1 MIVHADDGLPR
12 WDDPLHAEPGRPTP
26 RPAYDEPASTAAPG
40 TPAPGEGVD
49 DAWAV
54 LGRCLAP
61 GLARRLA
68 RVDPALR
75 DRIDEIRVMAGQPLW
90 ILLRDGEGFVDA
102 AGRLVGDPRRAP
114 AVTATEVMACLE
126 RMTASSWYAVQ
137 EQARQG
143 FLSLPGGHRVGL
155 AGEVQVDGGRVE
167 RYRRVWGL
175 VIRRARCVDGCAL
188 PLLPWLAEPGRAGPR
203 LASALLL
210 GPPAS
215 GKTTVLRDLAR
226 LASRGVAG
234 RLAAHRVAV
243 IDERG
248 ELAGGGAFDLGPR
261 TAVLAHC
268 PKETG
273 IGLALRAL
281 SPEVLI
287 TDELGGPGD
296 AAAVAEAVH
305 AGVTVVATA
314 HARDPEDLHG
324 RRQLRALARA
334 GAFRRLVV
342 LDRRPRPATPVAIY
356 LRDGRDRW
364 RRLPT
369 GTGRDAPPAAAG
381 P

>member
-1 MIVHADDGLPR
+1 MTVHADDGLPR
-12 WDDPLHAEPGRPTP
+12 RGAPSQTAPV
-26 RPAYDEPASTAAPG
+26 RPAAQPAHPQPGSTAAPDR
-40 TPAPGEGVD
+40 AVAGEGGD
-49 DAWAV
+49 DPWTV
-54 LGRCLAP
+54 LERSLAP
-61 GLARRLA
+61 SLAQRLA
-68 RVDPALR
+68 RVDAALR

-90 ILLRDGEGFVDA
+90 LLLADGEGFVDA
-102 AGRLVGDPRRAP
+102 GGRLVGDPHRAP
-114 AVTATEVMACLE
+114 AVTAGEVAVCLE

-155 AGEVQVDGGRVE
+155 AGEVQVDAGRVE
-167 RYRRVWGL
+167 RFRRIWGL
-175 VIRRARCVDGCAL
+175 VIRRARCVEGCAL
-188 PLLPWLAEPGRAGPR
+188 PLLPWLVEPGRTGPR
-203 LASALLL
+203 LTSALLL

-226 LASRGVAG
+226 LASRGVPG

-281 SPEVLI
+281 SPEVLV

-314 HARDPEDLHG
+314 HARDPEDLWG
-324 RRQLRALARA
+324 RRQLRALALA

-356 LRDGRDRW
+356 RRDGPARW
-364 RRLPT
+364 TRLPL
-369 GTGRDAPPAAAG
+369 GTGGTASPAAT
-381 P
+381 PP